1 MKEYKTVTQ
10 SRSRRSN
17 AGNRMRELLDKA
29 KQEDQEKDELFAEEA
44 DDGEF
49 QEPAPT
55 RDVFLDEFAD
65 TDDEAEDEDE
75 DDDARLRREER
86 RANKGKAVFNPFV
99 KIRGPGPS
107 GPQATA
113 AELASLDPSIDVSKM
128 APSTLMLEL
137 RKQRREAKRLH
148 RSDARR
154 SNLRASTLRTEGEVI
169 EREKAE
175 KIALAA
181 SKKGRKAQH
190 ETGEVRGA
198 RPMSQA
204 ELIAAALEEEERNKE
219 ALTQWLRREE
229 ERRELRRVG
238 RKRVRGPRWTFVS
251 RTVGKLVEVVED
263 TPGVTPGETPAE
275 TPTETPAADE
285 TPGPSEPVEKD
296 VSKEPGGD
304 KMDVDVVDKPSEAA
318 SQSASAPVVAPP
330 ADGAASIPAAST
342 PEPGPSVPVAT
353 TLESGPSSAPGPA
366 STAGPSQP
374 ASSGPSTQPAGPSQ
388 PQGVSKPEQSAST
401 TEPVAPPPKT
411 APSTTTPSPDADPE
425 VPTGPYE
432 RNYLI
437 LSQVPGGLPAELRL
451 ILGDHV
457 DWSDVKVI
465 PARNRPINRKPP
477 TDPLTGLPARYRHP
491 ESMVPYASAESY
503 QVLQALLENRYVWTE
518 GGWWGGG
525 EGDVAAEGVEEIPG
539 WKEACVRGWVAGKRV
554 GEEGEMIE
562 VDGEEVEEVEMEGEE
577 GEEVGEEGEA
587 EAEAEGEEEMEEE
600 VEAVVGKGKSK
611 ARRSAPKSRSRKK
624 AAPKKSASKAKA
636 SAPGTAKKAKS
647 KRRR

>member
-1 MKEYKTVTQ
+1 MKEYMTVTQ

-86 RANKGKAVFNPFV
+86 RANKGKGVFNPFV

-154 SNLRASTLRTEGEVI
+154 SNLRASTLRTEEEVI

-275 TPTETPAADE
+275 TPTETPAPDE

-318 SQSASAPVVAPP
+318 SQSTSAPVAPP
-330 ADGAASIPAAST
+330 ADGALSIPMAST
-342 PEPGPSVPVAT
+342 SEAGPSVPVAA
-353 TLESGPSSAPGPA
+353 TLE
-366 STAGPSQP
+366 
-374 ASSGPSTQPAGPSQ
+374 
-388 PQGVSKPEQSAST
+388 
-401 TEPVAPPPKT
+401 
-411 APSTTTPSPDADPE
+411 
-425 VPTGPYE
+425 TGPYE

-503 QVLQALLENRYVWTE
+503 QVHQALLENRYVWTE

-554 GEEGEMIE
+554 GEEGEVIE

-577 GEEVGEEGEA
+577 GEEVEEEG
-587 EAEAEGEEEMEEE
+587 EGEEEMEEE
-600 VEAVVGKGKSK
+600 EEEEVEVVGKGKSR
-611 ARRSAPKSRSRKK
+611 ARRPAPKSRSRKK

-636 SAPGTAKKAKS
+636 SAPAAAKKAKS

>member
-1 MKEYKTVTQ
+1 MKEYTTVTQ
-10 SRSRRSN
+10 GRSRRRN

-49 QEPAPT
+49 QEPAPM

-65 TDDEAEDEDE
+65 TDDEAEADDDDE
-75 DDDARLRREER
+75 DDESRVRREER
-86 RANKGKAVFNPFV
+86 MEKKGKGVFNPFV
-99 KIRGPGPS
+99 KFRGSGPS
-107 GPQATA
+107 GAQATA
-113 AELASLDPSIDVSKM
+113 DELASLDPSIDVSKM
-128 APSTLMLEL
+128 APSTLILEL

-148 RSDARR
+148 RSEARR
-154 SNLRASTLRTEGEVI
+154 SNLRASTLRTEEEVI

-175 KIALAA
+175 KIALAS

-275 TPTETPAADE
+275 TPAETPVETPAPAE
-285 TPGPSEPVEKD
+285 VPVPSELAENAA
-296 VSKEPGGD
+296 SKPRSD
-304 KMDVDVVDKPSEAA
+304 KMDTDEPDKPSETVSDNVPGPVAPPTEPAQSAPAA
-318 SQSASAPVVAPP
+318 LTPEEGLASASAPAPT
-330 ADGAASIPAAST
+330 AR
-342 PEPGPSVPVAT
+342 PSP
-353 TLESGPSSAPGPA
+353 
-366 STAGPSQP
+366 P
-374 ASSGPSTQPAGPSQ
+374 ASSGPTMQPTGP
-388 PQGVSKPEQSAST
+388 PEPISKPEPSAST
-401 TEPVAPPPKT
+401 DTPTTTPVAPKT
-411 APSTTTPSPDADPE
+411 ATPFAPVPAPNAAGADTDTAPI
-425 VPTGPYE
+425 GPYE

-437 LSQVPGGLPAELRL
+437 LSQVPGGLPAELSL

-477 TDPLTGLPARYRHP
+477 TDPLTGLPARYRQP
-491 ESMVPYASAESY
+491 ESMVPYANTESY
-503 QVLQALLENRYVWTE
+503 QTLQALLDNRYVWTE

-525 EGDVAAEGVEEIPG
+525 EGDAAAEGVEEIPG
-539 WKEACVRGWVAGKRV
+539 WREACCRGWIAGKRV
-554 GEEGEMIE
+554 GEERETMEVEGEEVE
-562 VDGEEVEEVEMEGEE
+562 VDGEEGEDDEVEGDDEG
-577 GEEVGEEGEA
+577 
-587 EAEAEGEEEMEEE
+587 EGEEEVEEEE
-600 VEAVVGKGKSK
+600 VEVVGKGKKSR
-611 ARRSAPKSRSRKK
+611 ARRPAPKSRSRKK
-624 AAPKKSASKAKA
+624 AAPKKAASKAKA
-636 SAPGTAKKAKS
+636 SGPATAKKTKS